1 MNKIDFKNLNI
12 KKLFE
17 SKVVGNLIIVISAFV
32 LVYLV
37 GAIYFA
43 SHFFFNTE
51 INGIDVSLKS
61 HKEVQEIIKNGV
73 NGYNLILI
81 ERDGVKEEI
90 AGQAIELKYND
101 KNSYFEV
108 CKDINTFKWG
118 LSLFKKQSCYVE
130 DLFAYNKIN
139 LQNKINQLGCLNKE
153 IIEPKNVSFVYTN
166 SSYEVVKEVYG
177 NKINKANLE
186 KAIEQS
192 ILRGQTTLDLNEN
205 LCYDNPKYTLNSDI
219 TPKTQKL
226 LNKYILSKIIYLFG
240 DKNEVLDSDTINKW
254 LSVDDKLEVVVNEN
268 AVKEYV
274 NALSKKY
281 DTIGIARKFK
291 TSVGKTLEVSGG
303 FYGWKINRDDE
314 VKKLLET
321 LKLGRTLER
330 EPIYAQKG
338 VTRGENDIGNT
349 YVEINITQQHLWFY
363 KDGKL
368 VTQGDVVT
376 GNPNRGNS
384 TKLGI
389 YMLNYKQ
396 KGSTLRGEDYES
408 DVTYWMPFNG
418 NIGLH
423 DASWRY
429 SFGGDIYK
437 SNGTHGCVNCPLYLA
452 KTIFENIEPGTPIIC
467 YEE

>member
-1 MNKIDFKNLNI
+1 MNKIDFKNLDI
-12 KKLFE
+12 KVLFRSKLP
-17 SKVVGNLIIVISAFV
+17 GNLIIVIAVLV
-32 LVYLV
+32 LVYLF

-61 HKEVQEIIKNGV
+61 HKEVEEIIKNGV
-73 NGYNLILI
+73 KGYKLTLI

-90 AGQAIELKYND
+90 VGQAVELKYND
-101 KNSYFEV
+101 KNSYFDV
-108 CKDINTFKWG
+108 CRDINAFKWG
-118 LSLFKKQSCYVE
+118 LSLFKKQRCYVE
-130 DLFAYNKIN
+130 DLFAYNKVK
-139 LQNKINQLGCLNKE
+139 LENKIDQLNCLNKE
-153 IIEPKNVSFVYTN
+153 VIEPKNVSFVYSN
-166 SSYEVVKEVYG
+166 GSYEVVKEVYG
-177 NKINKANLE
+177 NKINKANLDKSIE
-186 KAIEQS
+186 KS
-192 ILRGQTTLDLNEN
+192 ILRGETTLDLNES
-205 LCYDNPKYTLNSDI
+205 LCYYNPKYTLNSDI
-219 TPKTQKL
+219 TAKTKKL
-226 LNKYILSKIIYLFG
+226 LNEYISSKIIYLFG
-240 DKNEVLDSDTINKW
+240 DKNEVLNSDTINKW
-254 LSVDDKLEVVVNEN
+254 LSVDDKLEIVVDEK
-268 AVKEYV
+268 ALKEYINV
-274 NALSKKY
+274 LSKKY

-303 FYGWKINRDDE
+303 FYGWKINKDAE
-314 VKKLLET
+314 AKKLLET
-321 LKLGRTLER
+321 IKLGRILER
-330 EPIYAQKG
+330 EPIYSQKG

-376 GNPNRGNS
+376 GNPNMGNS

-396 KGSTLRGEDYES
+396 KGSTLRGENYES

-418 NIGLH
+418 NIGIH

>member
-1 MNKIDFKNLNI
+1 MNKFDFKNLNI

-17 SKVVGNLIIVISAFV
+17 SKLTGNLIIVVSAFV

-37 GAIYFA
+37 GAIYFS

-61 HKEVQEIIKNGV
+61 HKEVEEIIKNGV
-73 NGYNLILI
+73 KGYNLTLI

-90 AGQAIELKYND
+90 VGQAIELKYND
-101 KNSYFEV
+101 KNSYFDV
-108 CKDINTFKWG
+108 CRDINIFKWG
-118 LSLFKKQSCYVE
+118 ISLFKKQRCYVE
-130 DLFAYNKIN
+130 DLFAYNKVN
-139 LQNKINQLGCLNKE
+139 LENRINQLGCLNKE
-153 IIEPKNVSFVYTN
+153 IIEPKNVSFIYKDG
-166 SSYEVVKEVYG
+166 SYEVVKEVYG

-186 KAIEQS
+186 KAIEKS
-192 ILRGQTTLDLNEN
+192 ILRGETTLDLNEG

-219 TPKTQKL
+219 TAKTKKL
-226 LNKYILSKIIYLFG
+226 LNEYISSRIIYLFG
-240 DKNEVLDSDTINKW
+240 DKSEVLDSDTINKW
-254 LSVDDKLEVVVNEN
+254 LSVDDKLEVVVDEK
-268 AVKEYV
+268 ALKEYV

-314 VKKLLET
+314 AKKLLEII
-321 LKLGRTLER
+321 KIGRTLER

-363 KDGKL
+363 KNGKL

-376 GNPNRGNS
+376 GNPNVGNS

-396 KGSTLRGEDYES
+396 KGSTLRGENYES

-418 NIGLH
+418 NIGIH